1 MKSGKF
7 LKSSVFYKPALAAVL
22 LGLSRLP
29 LHLGFLV
36 FFGLIPLFSF
46 FEENRK
52 NKDLVK
58 AAIIFSSLYTVI
70 CMHWISLATT
80 PGFLGMFIVI
90 GLYFSI
96 LFYLIGNIW
105 KALPKVKYI
114 AFLCFWL
121 SFEFLQNF
129 GEFRFPWF
137 NIGYS
142 LSDYLPFI
150 QIAEI
155 GGIYLLS
162 ALIILVNILIS
173 ELKNKFKINFIF
185 LVVIVLL
192 WAGFGFVRLR
202 TIKLEKTSTNIS
214 IVQVSIPQDLKWEK
228 AYLDTTLQLYQKYT
242 ELASEN
248 NSSLVIWPE
257 SATPFYLLRQPKY
270 KDFVLNLARENN
282 TDIFTGFPHYKFAG
296 SNHPQRYKFY
306 NAASLFD
313 KNGKIHP
320 PYYKNVLVPF
330 GERIPLLYLF
340 PFLWDIHL
348 GQANWEYGEKLEY
361 YDVDGYKYSPMICFE
376 IAFEVL
382 TTKMAKHN
390 ADFIVNITN
399 DAWFKRSAG
408 TYQHAVMLKFRAV
421 ETRKQIY
428 RAANTGYSLVVSPTG
443 EFLKK
448 TKLFEKAVINED
460 LLIYK
465 NNSFFTKYFS
475 WFPIVFVIVAL
486 IIFVFFIL
494 RVWKKQ

>member
-1 MKSGKF
+1 MKLGNF

-22 LGLSRLP
+22 LALSRLP

-36 FFGLIPLFSF
+36 FFGLIPLFSY
-46 FEENRK
+46 FEENRN
-52 NKDLVK
+52 NKDFIKGALV
-58 AAIIFSSLYTVI
+58 FSFFYTLV
-70 CMHWISLATT
+70 CLHWIVFVTT
-80 PGFLGMFIVI
+80 PGFFGMIIII

-105 KALPKVKYI
+105 KALPRVKYV

-142 LSDYLPFI
+142 LADYLPFI
-150 QIAEI
+150 QLAEI

-162 ALIILVNILIS
+162 AAIILVNILVF
-173 ELKNKFKINFIF
+173 ELKNKFRINFIF
-185 LVVIVLL
+185 LIVIVLL
-192 WAGFGFVRLR
+192 WAGFGFVRLK
-202 TIKLEKTSTNIS
+202 TMKLEKTETNIS

-228 AYLDTTLQLYQKYT
+228 AFLDTTLQLYRDYT
-242 ELASEN
+242 KLASGS
-248 NSSLVIWPE
+248 NSSLIIWPE
-257 SATPFYLLRQPKY
+257 SATPIYLLRQPKY
-270 KDFVLNLARENN
+270 KKFVPDLARENN
-282 TDIFTGFPHYKFAG
+282 TDIFTGFPHYEFAG
-296 SNHPQRYKFY
+296 SNHPRRYKFY
-306 NAASLFD
+306 NAATLFD

-320 PYYKNVLVPF
+320 SYYKIVLVPF
-330 GERIPLLYLF
+330 GERIPLLNLL
-340 PFLWDIHL
+340 PFLWEIHL
-348 GQANWEYGEKLEY
+348 GQANWEYGEELQF

-376 IAFEVL
+376 IAFEIL
-382 TTKMAKHN
+382 TTKMAKNN

-443 EFLKK
+443 EFLQK
-448 TKLFEKAVINED
+448 TRLFERAVINED

-475 WFPIVFVIVAL
+475 WFPIVFVMVAFIIIV
-486 IIFVFFIL
+486 IFIFK
-494 RVWKKQ
+494 VWKK